1 MLCDFFRKKKC
12 ITQKKKRKSESP
24 TNVIMFW
31 NPFWSPGLEFLF
43 LTLEAW
49 IWFPQAKVHH
59 ETYPPSNKQ
68 LPSNSKL
75 CIQNENFPSH
85 HSQSAG
91 SPEFYT
97 TSTINLIG
105 HLQPL
110 HLPHV
115 LRLCLRKLSNESEW
129 SGYKFQCQK
138 EDGHRVVDLQAST
151 ALQFVFVQTLVWQQ
165 LWIYSF
171 PRVGQNVHIC
181 AVIRK
186 NPEIKDIH
194 RKKKRS
200 LHQSASIISTISIIS
215 YHVISYHIISYRIIS
230 YHIVSYH
237 IISYRI
243 ISYHIISYHIISYRI
258 ISYHII
264 SYKYEVPLLETI
276 LSKHFLSQVST

>member
-1 MLCDFFRKKKC
+1 MHPKLRKKPCAHILYIVKNLEVYSLTAYESYIYMQYVYKNTGNSLSHGVLWCFIISNLLPQESKTKPSNQPNHFTQPMQPTSTISTSKAQKNKLPKKVKGTRRRLFRCFGRRNPGNTMVLLVPLMLDWRIFMLCDFFRKKNAL
-12 ITQKKKRKSESP
+12 TPKKKRKSESP

-115 LRLCLRKLSNESEW
+115 LRLCLQQFRWGNSQTSPSGQGTSSN
-129 SGYKFQCQK
+129 
-138 EDGHRVVDLQAST
+138 A
-151 ALQFVFVQTLVWQQ
+151 
-165 LWIYSF
+165 
-171 PRVGQNVHIC
+171 
-181 AVIRK
+181 
-186 NPEIKDIH
+186 
-194 RKKKRS
+194 KKKMDTES
-200 LHQSASIISTISIIS
+200 
-215 YHVISYHIISYRIIS
+215 
-230 YHIVSYH
+230 
-237 IISYRI
+237 
-243 ISYHIISYHIISYRI
+243 
-258 ISYHII
+258 
-264 SYKYEVPLLETI
+264 
-276 LSKHFLSQVST
+276 